1 MGNQKMS
8 DFEWQTKAI
17 LGGIA
22 GAIASKIAAVCR
34 QKMAFYDPQGVLKR
48 FLRGDGCIFY
58 IR

>member
-48 FLRGDGCIFY
+48 FLRYG
-58 IR
+58 RV